1 MEAGWFGAASGP
13 PDQQL
18 TAEWIGTPGGSFSMA
33 SPHRRSSRS
42 TVRLGI
48 SLLVVLIA
56 TVRLVSAQTADLR
69 HLREPRFLD
78 MGWLAEPG
86 DDPAYAGAG
95 FNDSGWMHFD
105 PYSQISLICGGE
117 EPEVVWYRLH
127 MRVDPSATGLA
138 LNIHNLSRAFEVYV
152 NGERLITVG
161 RVEPYEPYSQ
171 VARAPVRIPDRI
183 VESANIVVAMR
194 VHISAPEWGTGEG
207 RGLYATDVAIGQY
220 DTVRRDNWLS
230 VIGENA
236 FDWFDRL
243 LLISLGFVALVLFAS
258 QRCRYEYLWIFAVGA
273 LTLLETPVP
282 VIRAFRNIPG
292 YWEFLSLLPHL
303 AAPFLWA
310 SLYASFIHQ
319 RLGWRWRIYLAI
331 AGALI
336 VINGLHGLYLDLP
349 DWFRLIAPLPYMLL
363 LSVLV
368 PIVLAV
374 HWRRGNR
381 EAGILLIP
389 ITLFSL
395 YIYAQVALGTM
406 YELSACR
413 DFAIRGFNMIDRYP
427 LGPFSVSLD
436 TLSDILCSLSLAFI
450 MILRSSNLSRR
461 QALIEAELEAA
472 QQVQQVLVP
481 ERLCEVPGFRVASVY
496 QPAQQVGGDFFQVL
510 PADDSG
516 LLLVMGDVAGKGLP
530 AAMLV
535 SVLVGAIRGIAEFTC
550 APAAILSNLNERL
563 VGKAGGGFSTA
574 VVAHISAEGQ
584 VKISNAGHLSPYLD
598 GEEIALPGALPL
610 GVASGATYDTSEFIL
625 PHGARLTFYSD
636 GVVEAQ
642 NHKGELF
649 GFERSRALS
658 THPVDVIARSAVNFG
673 QQDDITVVTIERE
686 GAILVE
692 EEDLSTAQA
701 LCPPVSA

>member
-1 MEAGWFGAASGP
+1 
-13 PDQQL
+13 
-18 TAEWIGTPGGSFSMA
+18 MA
-33 SPHRRSSRS
+33 SPQRRSSRS
-42 TVRLGI
+42 MVRVGI

-69 HLREPRFLD
+69 HLREPRLLD
-78 MGWLAEPG
+78 MAWLAEPG
-86 DDPAYAGAG
+86 DDPSYASPN
-95 FNDSGWMHFD
+95 FDDSQWTHFD
-105 PYSQISLICGGE
+105 PYSHISLVCGGD
-117 EPEVVWYRLH
+117 EPDVVWYRLH
-127 MRVDPSATGLA
+127 MRVDPAATGLA
-138 LNIHNLSRAFEVYV
+138 ISAHSISRAFEIYV
-152 NGERLITVG
+152 NGERLIGSG
-161 RVEPYEPYSQ
+161 RVAPYEPYSLR
-171 VARAPVRIPDRI
+171 ARSLARIPDRV
-183 VESANIVVAMR
+183 VEAGNIVVAMR
-194 VHISAPEWGTGEG
+194 VHISPTEWGSGHDPG
-207 RGLYATDVAIGQY
+207 FYATNLTIGQY
-220 DTVRRDNWLS
+220 GTLYRDNWLS
-230 VIGENA
+230 IIGENA

-258 QRCRYEYLWIFAVGA
+258 QRCRHEYIWIFAVGA
-273 LTLLETPVP
+273 LALLETPVP

-319 RLGWRWRIYLAI
+319 RLGWRWRIYLAV
-331 AGALI
+331 AGVLI
-336 VINGLHGLYLDLP
+336 VISGLHGLYLDLP
-349 DWFRLIAPLPYMLL
+349 DWFRLIASLPYMVL

-389 ITLFSL
+389 ITMFSL

-413 DFAIRGFNMIDRYP
+413 DFAIRGFNLIDRYP

-481 ERLCEVPGFRVASVY
+481 ERLCAVPGFKVESAY
-496 QPAQQVGGDFFQVL
+496 QPAQQVGGDFFQAL
-510 PADDSG
+510 PADDGG

-530 AAMLV
+530 AAMMV
-535 SVLVGAIRGIAEFTC
+535 SVLVGAIRGVAEYTC
-550 APAAILSNLNERL
+550 APAEILRNLNERL

-574 VVAHISAEGQ
+574 VAAHISTEGR
-584 VKISNAGHLSPYLD
+584 VKIANAGHLSPYLD
-598 GEEIALPGALPL
+598 GEEIDLPGALPL
-610 GVASGATYDTSEFIL
+610 GVSSGATYDTSEFIL

-658 THPVDVIARSAVNFG
+658 MHPVDVIARSAMSFG

-686 GAILVE
+686 AMILVE
-692 EEDLSTAQA
+692 EGDLSTAQA

>member
-1 MEAGWFGAASGP
+1 M
-13 PDQQL
+13 
-18 TAEWIGTPGGSFSMA
+18 
-33 SPHRRSSRS
+33 
-42 TVRLGI
+42 VRAGI
-48 SLLVVLIA
+48 SLLFVLVA
-56 TVRLVSAQTADLR
+56 AARLLSAQTADLR
-69 HLREPRFLD
+69 HLREPKMLD
-78 MGWLAEPG
+78 MAWLAEPG
-86 DDPAYAGAG
+86 DDPSYASPD
-95 FNDSGWMHFD
+95 FDDSGWTRFD
-105 PYSQISLICGGE
+105 PYSHISLVCGGDQ
-117 EPEVVWYRLH
+117 PDVVWYRLH
-127 MRVDPSATGLA
+127 MRVDPAATGLA
-138 LNIHNLSRAFEVYV
+138 LSAHSISRAFEIYV
-152 NGERLITVG
+152 NGERLLASG
-161 RVEPYEPYSQ
+161 RVAPFKPYSRG
-171 VARAPVRIPDRI
+171 ARSLARIPDRV
-183 VESANIVVAMR
+183 VEAGNIVVALR
-194 VHISAPEWGTGEG
+194 VHISPTEWGSGHDPG
-207 RGLYATDVAIGQY
+207 FYATNLKIGQY
-220 DTVRRDNWLS
+220 ATLYRDNWLS
-230 VIGENA
+230 IIGENA
-236 FDWFDRL
+236 FIWFDRL

-258 QRCRYEYLWIFAVGA
+258 QRCRHEYLWIFAVGA

-282 VIRAFRNIPG
+282 VIRTFRNIPG

-331 AGALI
+331 AGVLI

-349 DWFRLIAPLPYMLL
+349 DWFRLIANLPYMLL

-395 YIYAQVALGTM
+395 YIYAQIVLGTM

-413 DFAIRGFNMIDRYP
+413 DFAIRGFNLIDRYP

-481 ERLCEVPGFRVASVY
+481 ERLCAVPGFKVASAY
-496 QPAQQVGGDFFQVL
+496 QPAQQVGGDFFQAL
-510 PADDSG
+510 PADDGG

-535 SVLVGAIRGIAEFTC
+535 SVLVGAIRGVAEYTC
-550 APAAILSNLNERL
+550 APAEILRNLNDRL

-574 VVAHISAEGQ
+574 VAAHISTEGR
-584 VKISNAGHLSPYLD
+584 VRIANAGHLSPYLD
-598 GEEIALPGALPL
+598 GEEIDLPGALPL
-610 GVASGATYDTSEFIL
+610 GVAPGATYDTSEFNL

-658 THPVDVIARSAVNFG
+658 MHPVDVIARSAMSFG

-686 GAILVE
+686 GAMVME
-692 EEDLSTAQA
+692 EGDLSAARA

>member
-1 MEAGWFGAASGP
+1 
-13 PDQQL
+13 
-18 TAEWIGTPGGSFSMA
+18 
-33 SPHRRSSRS
+33 
-42 TVRLGI
+42 
-48 SLLVVLIA
+48 
-56 TVRLVSAQTADLR
+56 
-69 HLREPRFLD
+69 
-78 MGWLAEPG
+78 
-86 DDPAYAGAG
+86 
-95 FNDSGWMHFD
+95 
-105 PYSQISLICGGE
+105 
-117 EPEVVWYRLH
+117 
-127 MRVDPSATGLA
+127 
-138 LNIHNLSRAFEVYV
+138 
-152 NGERLITVG
+152 
-161 RVEPYEPYSQ
+161 
-171 VARAPVRIPDRI
+171 
-183 VESANIVVAMR
+183 VVALR
-194 VHISAPEWGTGEG
+194 VHISPTEWGSGHDPG
-207 RGLYATDVAIGQY
+207 FYATNLKIGQY
-220 DTVRRDNWLS
+220 GTLYRDNWLS
-230 VIGENA
+230 IIGENA

-258 QRCRYEYLWIFAVGA
+258 QRCRHEYLWIFAVGA

-331 AGALI
+331 AGMLI
-336 VINGLHGLYLDLP
+336 VINGMHGLYLDLP
-349 DWFRLIAPLPYMLL
+349 DWFRLTAGLPYMVL

-413 DFAIRGFNMIDRYP
+413 DFAIRGFNLIDRYP

-481 ERLCEVPGFRVASVY
+481 ERLCAVPGFKVESAY
-496 QPAQQVGGDFFQVL
+496 QPAQQVGGDFFQAL
-510 PADDSG
+510 PADDGG

-535 SVLVGAIRGIAEFTC
+535 SVLVGAIRGVAEYTS
-550 APAAILSNLNERL
+550 APAEILRNLNERL

-574 VVAHISAEGQ
+574 VAAHISAEGR
-584 VKISNAGHLSPYLD
+584 VKIANAGHLSPYLD
-598 GEEIALPGALPL
+598 GEEIDLPGALPL

-625 PHGARLTFYSD
+625 PQGARLTFYSD

-658 THPVDVIARSAVNFG
+658 MHPVHVIAKSAMSFG

-692 EEDLSTAQA
+692 EGDLSTVQA